1 MKAESIGA
9 FDAKTH
15 LSQLLERVSKGESF
29 EITRRG
35 RPIARLVPCQPHVDA
50 AGLKRWAGRVRNERG
65 CYGVTAADIESWKD
79 EGRP

>member
-1 MKAESIGA
+1 MKTELIGA

-35 RPIARLVPCQPHVDA
+35 RPIARLVRCEPSVDA
-50 AGLKRWAGRVRNERG
+50 EGLKRWVGRVREERG
-65 CYGVTAADIESWKD
+65 RYGITIADIESWKE
-79 EGRP
+79 EGRS